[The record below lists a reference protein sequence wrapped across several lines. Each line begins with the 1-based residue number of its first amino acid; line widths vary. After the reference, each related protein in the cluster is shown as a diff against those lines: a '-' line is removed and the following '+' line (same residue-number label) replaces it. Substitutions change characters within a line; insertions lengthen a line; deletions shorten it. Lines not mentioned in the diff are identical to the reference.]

1 MNHWAWPRTFN
12 VQMASEVRTS
22 FIIWLIFQPCLI
34 ASTGEL
40 RNPESGIHRLAPMLG
55 SSGSSNQSYNC
66 IWWLLNV
73 LPGVCWSSLG
83 WSRGGLH
90 CLVVVTTEQWE
101 LRPPCGIQTTILHN
115 TPSIWEWC
123 IPFIYSDLVDGL
135 LLFCLHWWHIYI
147 YSCCVCPSL
156 PSLATSLRWRWRK
169 HVVFQTCWNDQAD
182 TDVEGRMTTVRP
194 SPSRGEYA
202 IGEELNIFLLIGEY
216 RVLY

>member
-1 MNHWAWPRTFN
+1 MFSRWIFTQTLRRLLYNCTLITYNCVLNACDWDMKDEPLGLASMFN

-101 LRPPCGIQTTILHN
+101 LRPPCGIQTTMLHN
-115 TPSIWEWC
+115 TPSISSIWEWC
-123 IPFIYSDLVDGL
+123 TPSIYSDLVDGL
-135 LLFCLHWWHIYI
+135 LLFCLH
-147 YSCCVCPSL
+147 
-156 PSLATSLRWRWRK
+156 
-169 HVVFQTCWNDQAD
+169 
-182 TDVEGRMTTVRP
+182 
-194 SPSRGEYA
+194 
-202 IGEELNIFLLIGEY
+202 
-216 RVLY
+216 

>member
-147 YSCCVCPSL
+147 YIAVVFVHPYPHWPPPWDGDGENML
-156 PSLATSLRWRWRK
+156 FFK
-169 HVVFQTCWNDQAD
+169 HVETIKQTQMLRDGWLQSDLHP
-182 TDVEGRMTTVRP
+182 VGESMPLVR
-194 SPSRGEYA
+194 
-202 IGEELNIFLLIGEY
+202 N
-216 RVLY
+216 